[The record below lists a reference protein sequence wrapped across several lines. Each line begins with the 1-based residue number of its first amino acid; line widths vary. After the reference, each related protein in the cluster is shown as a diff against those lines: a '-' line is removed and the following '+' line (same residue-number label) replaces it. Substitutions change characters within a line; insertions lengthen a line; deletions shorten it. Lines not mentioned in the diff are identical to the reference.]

1 MILVVAKYCASGASF
16 WVLCDSI
23 KLSMDKIKN
32 IQCCLA
38 GRHAKCG
45 YVSIKQ

>member
-1 MILVVAKYCASGASF
+1 MISVIAKCCASGASF
-16 WVLCDSI
+16 WVLYDST
-23 KLSMDKIKN
+23 KLSVDKIKN